1 MKSINRLSAT
11 LIAVFFLSCFFSLGA
26 AAAEEATLP
35 VATTETITLAEGQ
48 TLWATFMAQK
58 LPRKDWPNYWKEA
71 SQLSGI
77 PHTDAAWR
85 KLPIGSTV
93 TAPRDP
99 RAILADKQLN
109 TSIAAAI
116 AHDALER
123 RAELAKAEAAF
134 NDRVKGILIAI
145 SVIVVFIAGI
155 AGMVSYILT
164 REKKRLRDNEA
175 IASQKSE
182 VAPAQT
188 SKQADGDASPSC
200 CTPSTKK
207 LSTDGPDTDMSAPHH
222 WHST

>member
-1 MKSINRLSAT
+1 MKSITRMSTA
-11 LIAVFFLSCFFSLGA
+11 LIAIFFLLCFFSRGA
-26 AAAEEATLP
+26 SAAEEAVAP
-35 VATTETITLAEGQ
+35 VATTETITLDKGA
-48 TLWATFMAQK
+48 TLWAAYEAQK

-85 KLPIGSTV
+85 KLPVGSTV

-99 RAILADKQLN
+99 RMILADKQLRS
-109 TSIAAAI
+109 SIAAAI

-164 REKKRLRDNEA
+164 REKKQLRDTEA
-175 IASQKSE
+175 SALQKSE
-182 VAPAQT
+182 VVPTQT
-188 SKQADGDASPSC
+188 SKQADSDASPSC

-207 LSTDGPDTDMSAPHH
+207 LSTDLPDTDISAPHH